1 MNFTKHNIENLK
13 GLYTVIESLT
23 DDQYTESLDIFSG
36 SSIGAHVRHTLE
48 FYLCLLRKKPEQIFS
63 YDERERDPRLENER
77 IFALILI
84 DNLVDRLSC
93 IQSDQR
99 MRLQANFS
107 DFGNDSVILDS
118 SLFRELAY
126 CLEHS
131 IHHQAL
137 IKIGVKSISRDT
149 ILEKTF
155 GIAPSTVRYQNKEV
169 H

>member
-1 MNFTKHNIENLK
+1 MNLAKHNIENLK
-13 GLYTVIESLT
+13 SLYTAIESLT
-23 DDQYTESLDIFSG
+23 DDQYTESLDILSG
-36 SSIGAHVRHTLE
+36 SSIGSHVRHTLE

-63 YDERERDPRLENER
+63 YDERERDLRLENER
-77 IFALILI
+77 IFALIII

-93 IQSDQR
+93 IQSDQS
-99 MRLQANFS
+99 MRLQSDFS
-107 DFGNDSVILDS
+107 EFGNDSIIFDT

-137 IKIGVKSISRDT
+137 IKIGIKSVSKNT

-155 GIAPSTVRYQNKEV
+155 GIAPSTVRYKSQVV